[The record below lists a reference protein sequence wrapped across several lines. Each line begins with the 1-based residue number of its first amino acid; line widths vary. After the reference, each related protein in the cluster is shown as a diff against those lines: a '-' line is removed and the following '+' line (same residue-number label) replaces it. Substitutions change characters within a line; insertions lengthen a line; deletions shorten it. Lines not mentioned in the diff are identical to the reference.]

1 MFNFLKEKLKSWIK
15 TSEEKLETSKSKDF
29 DSAQKS
35 KISDKKE
42 EVVKTSIKKEKKT
55 KIKKQ
60 KPEKQKKKRTEEEK
74 KEEREISGKVIEDI
88 RQEGLEIKPVEEKIK
103 EKLEEERLKE
113 GGEEEKEKKG
123 FFAKIKEKF
132 TISTI
137 SVTEDD
143 FEEIFTRLELIL
155 LENNTALEVVEKI
168 RQDLKEKLVNREI
181 KENELEKEI
190 IESLKTS
197 IENILIEPENIIE
210 KIRKSKTNEPFVMAF
225 FGINGSGK
233 TTTIAKLAYLLKKN
247 NISCILAACDTFRAA
262 AIDQLEKHGDKLGIK
277 VIKSKYGADP
287 TSVAFDAVKHAKAH
301 GIKAVLIDTAGR
313 MHTKENLVREMEKI
327 VKVIKPNLKIFIA
340 ESITGNDLIEQ
351 AKTFNEAI
359 CLDGAILSKA
369 DVDEKGGSTISLS
382 YIINKPIFFL
392 GTGQNYDDLEV
403 FNKKK
408 IIKSLGLD

>member
-1 MFNFLKEKLKSWIK
+1 MFNFLKEKIKSWIK
-15 TSEEKLETSKSKDF
+15 TSEEKLE
-29 DSAQKS
+29 
-35 KISDKKE
+35 KKE
-42 EVVKTSIKKEKKT
+42 EVVSAIKEKT
-55 KIKKQ
+55 KKPKKQ
-60 KPEKQKKKRTEEEK
+60 TLEKKKAEKIEQPIEEGLTKEQI
-74 KEEREISGKVIEDI
+74 KEEREISEKIIEDI
-88 RQEGLEIKPVEEKIK
+88 KKEKLEIKPVEEKIK
-103 EKLEEERLKE
+103 EKFEEERKLEEERRE
-113 GGEEEKEKKG
+113 GQAKPEKRG
-123 FFAKIKEKF
+123 FFARIKEKF
-132 TISTI
+132 TAVKI
-137 SVTEDD
+137 TEDE

-168 RQDLKEKLVNREI
+168 RQDLKEKLVDKEI
-181 KENELEKEI
+181 KKEDLEKEI

-197 IENILIEPENIIE
+197 IEELLIEPENLIE
-210 KIRKSKTNEPFVMAF
+210 KIKGSNETFVIAF

-233 TTTIAKLAYLLKKN
+233 TTTIAKLAHLLKKN

-262 AIDQLEKHGDKLGIK
+262 AIDQLQKHGDKLGIK
-277 VIKSKYGADP
+277 VIRSQYGADP

-301 GIKAVLIDTAGR
+301 SIKAVLIDTAGR
-313 MHTKENLVREMEKI
+313 MHTKENLIREMEKL
-327 VKVIKPNLKIFIA
+327 VKVIRPDLKIFIA

-359 CLDGAILSKA
+359 GLDGAILSKA

-382 YIINKPIFFL
+382 YIIKKPIFFL